1 MKKMLI
7 GAALASAVATG
18 ALAQDKSV
26 SFAFIGELSGAGAVS
41 STNFRD
47 GALMAIEEINAKGGI
62 LGRKVELK
70 QYDTQTNPG
79 TARSQMQKAI
89 DEEPYVILGPIF
101 SGIVKVSMM
110 LAQQAE
116 IPQIMGGEAS
126 DLTQQGNEY
135 LFRTSFGQQVSMPKI
150 ANYMRD
156 GVKAKSVAV
165 VWVNNDFGKG
175 GRDNFTKEMASRGI
189 KVVADLSTESGQTD
203 FAADVVK
210 AKAANPDAIFVYT
223 NEEESARFL
232 REARKQ
238 GIAVPLIGETTLL
251 GQKVI
256 DLAGDA
262 ANGARGHV
270 GLSAD
275 IPVPAVQEFKTKF
288 NAKFKYVP
296 DHNGIKGYTGVYA
309 AAYATTKL
317 GKFDRKALAKSLHGM
332 TITPKD
338 EPGILLETTWDNK
351 GDIDRISY
359 IAEVINGKQTITS
372 ELPKLGKGTQ

>member
-1 MKKMLI
+1 MKKMSLAAVCA
-7 GAALASAVATG
+7 AALGGS
-18 ALAQDKSV
+18 ALAQSGPV
-26 SFAFIGELSGAGAVS
+26 NFAFIGELSGAGAVS

-47 GALMAIEEINAKGGI
+47 GALMAIDEINAKGGI
-62 LGRKVELK
+62 LVRKIALK

-89 DEEPYVILGPIF
+89 DEEPYVILGRIC

-126 DLTQQGNEY
+126 DLTQQGNAY

-150 ANYMRD
+150 ANYIRD
-156 GVKAKSVAV
+156 NVKAKTVAI

-175 GRDNFTKEMASRGI
+175 GRDNFTKEMNARGVKI
-189 KVVADLSTESGQTD
+189 VADLSTESGQTD

-210 AKAANPDAIFVYT
+210 AKAANPDAIFVYV

-232 REARKQ
+232 REARKR
-238 GIAVPLIGETTLL
+238 GATVPLIGETTLL

-275 IPVPAVQEFKTKF
+275 IPVPAVAEFKNKF
-288 NAKFKYVP
+288 NARFKYVP

-309 AAYATTKL
+309 VAYATKKL
-317 GKFDRKALAKSLHGM
+317 GKFDRKELAKSLHGM
-332 TITPKD
+332 TISPKD
-338 EPGILLETTWDNK
+338 EPGILLETTWDDK

-359 IAEVINGKQTITS
+359 IAEVVSGKQTITS
-372 ELPKLGKGTQ
+372 ELPKLGK

>member
-1 MKKMLI
+1 MKKMLLA
-7 GAALASAVATG
+7 AALAAAFTTG
-18 ALAQDKSV
+18 ALAQDKPV

-62 LGRKVELK
+62 LGRKIELK

-126 DLTQQGNEY
+126 DLTQQGNDY

-156 GVKAKSVAV
+156 GVKAKTVAV

-175 GRDNFTKEMASRGI
+175 GRDNFTKEMATRGI

-309 AAYATTKL
+309 VAYATKKL

-332 TITPKD
+332 TITPAE
-338 EPGILLETTWDNK
+338 EPGILLETSWDNK

>member
-47 GALMAIEEINAKGGI
+47 GALMAIQEINAKGGI

-89 DEEPYVILGPIF
+89 DEDPYVILGPIF

-126 DLTQQGNEY
+126 DLTQQGNDY

-156 GVKAKSVAV
+156 GVKAKTVAV
-165 VWVNNDFGKG
+165 IWVNNDFGKG
-175 GRDNFTKEMASRGI
+175 GRDNFIKEMNSRGI
-189 KVVADLSTESGQTD
+189 KIVADLSTESGQTD

-210 AKAANPDAIFVYT
+210 AKAANPEAIFVYT

-296 DHNGIKGYTGVYA
+296 DHNGIKGYSGVYA
-309 AAYATTKL
+309 VAYATKKQ

-332 TITPKD
+332 TITPAE

>member
-1 MKKMLI
+1 MKKMLL
-7 GAALASAVATG
+7 AAAFASALATG
-18 ALAQDKSV
+18 VQAQDKPV
-26 SFAFIGELSGAGAVS
+26 NFAFIGELSGAGAVS

-62 LGRKVELK
+62 LGRKVELR

-116 IPQIMGGEAS
+116 TPQIMGGEAS
-126 DLTQQGNEY
+126 DLTQQGNDY

-156 GVKAKSVAV
+156 GVKAKTVAV

-175 GRDNFTKEMASRGI
+175 GRDNFTREMTARGI

-309 AAYATTKL
+309 VAYATRKL

-332 TITPKD
+332 TITPAE

>member
-1 MKKMLI
+1 MKRRMFI
-7 GAALASAVATG
+7 AAAAVTMFAGT
-18 ALAQDKSV
+18 ALAQSGPV
-26 SFAFIGELSGAGAVS
+26 NFAFIGELSGAGAVS

-47 GALMAIEEINAKGGI
+47 GALMAIDEINAKGGL
-62 LGRKVELK
+62 LGRKIELK

-110 LAQQAE
+110 LGEQAE
-116 IPQIMGGEAS
+116 IPMIIGGEAS
-126 DLTQQGNEY
+126 DLTQQGAKY

-156 GVKAKSVAV
+156 VVKAKNVAV

-175 GRDNFTKEMASRGI
+175 GRDNFKKEMDARGI

-210 AKAANPDAIFVYT
+210 AKAANAEAIFVYT

-232 REARKQ
+232 REVRKQ
-238 GIAVPLIGETTLL
+238 GLNVPLIGETTLL
-251 GQKVI
+251 SQKVI
-256 DLAGDA
+256 ELAGEA

-275 IPVPAVQEFKTKF
+275 IPVKAVEEFKNKF
-288 NAKFKYVP
+288 NARFKYLP

-309 AAYATTKL
+309 AVFATRKVGKL
-317 GKFDRKALAKSLHGM
+317 DRKALAKTLHGM
-332 TITPKD
+332 TISPKD
-338 EPGILLETTWDNK
+338 EPGILIETTWDDK
-351 GDIDRISY
+351 GDIDRISF
-359 IAEVINGKQTITS
+359 IAEVIGGKQKITG
-372 ELPKLGKGTQ
+372 ELPKLGK

>member
-1 MKKMLI
+1 MKKTLLA
-7 GAALASAVATG
+7 AALASVFATG
-18 ALAQDKSV
+18 ALAQDKPV
-26 SFAFIGELSGAGAVS
+26 SFASIGELSGAGAVS

-47 GALMAIEEINAKGGI
+47 GTLMAIEEINAKGGI

-126 DLTQQGNEY
+126 DLTQQGNDY

-156 GVKAKSVAV
+156 GVKAKTVAV

-175 GRDNFTKEMASRGI
+175 GRDNFIKEMNSRGI
-189 KVVADLSTESGQTD
+189 RVVADLSTESGQTD

-210 AKAANPDAIFVYT
+210 AKAANPEAIFVYT

-309 AAYATTKL
+309 VAYATKKL
-317 GKFDRKALAKSLHGM
+317 GKLDRKALAKSLHGM
-332 TITPKD
+332 TITPAE
-338 EPGILLETTWDNK
+338 EPGILIETTWDNK

>member
-1 MKKMLI
+1 MKKMLLA
-7 GAALASAVATG
+7 AALASALATG
-18 ALAQDKSV
+18 ALAQDKPV

-89 DEEPYVILGPIF
+89 DEDPYVILGPIF

-126 DLTQQGNEY
+126 DLTQQGNDY

-156 GVKAKSVAV
+156 GVKAKTIAV

-175 GRDNFTKEMASRGI
+175 GRDNFIKEMNSRGI

-210 AKAANPDAIFVYT
+210 AKAANPEAIFVYT

-296 DHNGIKGYTGVYA
+296 DHNGIKGYSGVYA
-309 AAYATTKL
+309 VAYATKKQ

-332 TITPKD
+332 TITPAE

>member
-1 MKKMLI
+1 MKKMLLS
-7 GAALASAVATG
+7 AAAAAMLATG
-18 ALAQDKSV
+18 AFAQSGPV
-26 SFAFIGELSGAGAVS
+26 NFAFIGELSGAGAVS

-47 GALMAIEEINAKGGI
+47 GALMAIDEINAKGGI
-62 LGRKVELK
+62 LGRKIALK
-70 QYDTQTNPG
+70 QYDTQTNPA

-156 GVKAKSVAV
+156 GVKAKTVAV

-175 GRDNFTKEMASRGI
+175 GRDNFTKEMNSRGI
-189 KVVADLSTESGQTD
+189 KIVADISTESGQTD

-210 AKAANPDAIFVYT
+210 AKAANAEAIFVYT

-232 REARKQ
+232 REVRKQ
-238 GIAVPLIGETTLL
+238 GLNVPLIG
-251 GQKVI
+251 
-256 DLAGDA
+256 
-262 ANGARGHV
+262 
-270 GLSAD
+270 
-275 IPVPAVQEFKTKF
+275 
-288 NAKFKYVP
+288 
-296 DHNGIKGYTGVYA
+296 
-309 AAYATTKL
+309 
-317 GKFDRKALAKSLHGM
+317 
-332 TITPKD
+332 
-338 EPGILLETTWDNK
+338 
-351 GDIDRISY
+351 
-359 IAEVINGKQTITS
+359 
-372 ELPKLGKGTQ
+372 GT